1 MVHRLALGFEFSA
14 DGLDAAGVLRNDLPV
29 ALERAPVRGDAF
41 ATLLRQLDRSI
52 RGDPREDAGRDWAG
66 EIGLVLLRERGAE
79 FVDGGQ
85 FALRHLFHQRIN
97 LERSWDNKTAFAVL
111 RQIFGIEEFSIPINA
126 HPLNC
131 NREITPSEAF

>member
-1 MVHRLALGFEFSA
+1 MALGLEFFA
-14 DGLDAAGVLRNDLPV
+14 DGLDAAGVLRVDLPV

-41 ATLLRQLDRSI
+41 ASLLRQLVCGI
-52 RGDPREDAGRDWAG
+52 RGDPRENTGRDRAG

-85 FALRHLFHQRIN
+85 FALRHLFHQLIN
-97 LERSWDNKTAFAVL
+97 LERRWDNKNAFAVL
-111 RQIFGIEEFSIPINA
+111 CQIFGIEEFSIPINA

-131 NREITPSEAF
+131 DREITPSEAF

>member
-1 MVHRLALGFEFSA
+1 MALGLEFFA
-14 DGLDAAGVLRNDLPV
+14 DAIDAAGVLRNDLPV
-29 ALERAPVRGDAF
+29 ALERAPVWGDAF

-52 RGDPREDAGRDWAG
+52 RGDPREDAGRDRAG

-97 LERSWDNKTAFAVL
+97 LERSGDD
-111 RQIFGIEEFSIPINA
+111 
-126 HPLNC
+126 
-131 NREITPSEAF
+131 